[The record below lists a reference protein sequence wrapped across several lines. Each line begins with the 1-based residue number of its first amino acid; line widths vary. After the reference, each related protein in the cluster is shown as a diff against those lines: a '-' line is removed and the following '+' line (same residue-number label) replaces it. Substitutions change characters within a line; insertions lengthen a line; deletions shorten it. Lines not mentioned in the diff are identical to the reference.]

1 MRALKTILIIMIAL
15 GALILVL
22 GLVGPKTYHVERM
35 VEIDASPAV
44 VYSYVSYVGKMK
56 EWGPWQELDKD
67 QLQTIEGTDGSV
79 GAIWKWEGDTVGSG
93 MQEITELAENEQVR
107 SKLTFFV
114 PVMGQANSTSTYDL
128 DPTESGTRITWSI
141 EGENSFLARAMG
153 VFMNLDAKLGPDLD
167 HGLAN
172 LSTLAGKEQRRI
184 ETEREESTFN
194 GYYVDILERPLE
206 VYLGKRAVVPFM
218 GIRDFYATSLDATTA
233 AARLARLQTKG
244 HPSGIYFAWNEK
256 TAAARLAR
264 LQTKGHPS
272 GIYFAWNEKI
282 GNADLLAGMPVAAD
296 SNLTVADMQVYTVPA
311 STMAHV
317 AFYGDYADL
326 SSAHQAIT
334 AMIEA
339 RGYTEYGIRMEEYV
353 TDRASESDPKKWL
366 TNVYCMVR

>member
-256 TAAARLAR
+256 V
-264 LQTKGHPS
+264 
-272 GIYFAWNEKI
+272 
-282 GNADLLAGMPVAAD
+282 GNADLLAGMPVTAD
-296 SNLTVADMQVYTVPA
+296 SNLTIADMQVYTVPA